1 MLQRAKL
8 LLILFVLAALPL
20 RGYAGALMQLCGD
33 GHHGQASVVT
43 QAAEHHS
50 PHAHSHAHADAH
62 AQAHPDA
69 HAATHAD
76 ANGGGDVPQASAG
89 HDHEHGGSCSACGDC
104 CAGALGAPAS
114 TPFLDRPATQAI
126 AFFGHPFSGITLEN
140 AERPPHPLAA

>member
-50 PHAHSHAHADAH
+50 
-62 AQAHPDA
+62 HPDA
-69 HAATHAD
+69 HAGTHAD